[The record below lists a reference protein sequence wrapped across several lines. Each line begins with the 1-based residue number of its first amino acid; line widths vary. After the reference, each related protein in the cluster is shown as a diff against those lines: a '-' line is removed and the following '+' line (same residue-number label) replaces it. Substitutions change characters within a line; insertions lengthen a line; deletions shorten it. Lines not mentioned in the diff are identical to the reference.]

1 MKINNFYFSP
11 LTFNLV
17 VNIKR
22 KSVTDKTFFRPDINA
37 VRVADN
43 GSSKKQLFHFDDGK
57 YDSRKDL
64 SSLSHFPERV
74 EVQEMVDIMQ
84 HNIER
89 QVQKDIEKNELDS
102 LAKLDKDFKEKM
114 IDSVSNKTVDS
125 TSVTSDSK

>member
-17 VNIKR
+17 VNTKR
-22 KSVTDKTFFRPDINA
+22 NSVTDKTFFRPDINS

-43 GSSKKQLFHFDDGK
+43 GLSKKQLFHFDDGK
-57 YDSRKDL
+57 YDTKKDL

-84 HNIER
+84 HNLER

-114 IDSVSNKTVDS
+114 IS
-125 TSVTSDSK
+125 SVTSSNVDSSSVASDS